1 MLTCVFSLTA
11 CGSDN
16 TISEFQQSKIDAAEA
31 KAPQII
37 ALTAGLVQNNDID
50 ELTTNYNNIELG
62 DLYTSTYS
70 QYAGDS
76 SFSCEGKGIK
86 SALTS
91 FESGMEEIGNIT
103 VSDAL

>member
-1 MLTCVFSLTA
+1 M
-11 CGSDN
+11 
-16 TISEFQQSKIDAAEA
+16 QQKQ
-31 KAPQII
+31 KLPQII

-62 DLYTSTYS
+62 GFIYQYLF

-86 SALTS
+86 R
-91 FESGMEEIGNIT
+91 
-103 VSDAL
+103 VH